1 MGVAR
6 LFRWIYERYPLAV
19 TTPGASFVSRID
31 NLYIDFNALIHESIR
46 KDSYIP
52 FTFTEAMI
60 FGEIADYIQVLV
72 STAQPRK
79 RIFIATDGVAPDAKA
94 KQQRTRRYM
103 GAYEK
108 IGTKIYRDSIA
119 GTATVLSEAELL
131 TSQHIA
137 NGNDDD
143 QTLPPQNVK
152 AAISPG
158 TLFMDRLHS
167 FLIAFVAKNVDSEA
181 PGWVQPSVTI
191 SGWDMCGEGEHKIMA
206 EIRRL
211 RQLEELAASRADC
224 SETSFS
230 EFFPHHESHCICG
243 LDADIVLL
251 GLGLHVHN
259 VYVLRL
265 WQPPFVADTVDI
277 LESKRHPTDRE
288 LIVVD
293 LSCFRE
299 CIVAEL
305 ISNRFHNPK
314 LLHALCHQSFPHTY
328 MQRLKN
334 CYPRL
339 SREMNDSGMLS
350 RMSLNVLQEA
360 FIWSPLA
367 SALIVD
373 FIILTLFVG
382 NDFLPE
388 VPGMLV
394 KNNSLDNCI
403 AIYRELLADTCLLDE
418 LCKNI
423 KNMCQDRSA
432 DKDFIHPSFLIT
444 EEGKLRFDKIQMLYS
459 RISQQTVINSMVDDV
474 IALFNLQLQ
483 VEKSTDARRLSDDWM
498 DTVTR
503 ECSEVVNYLNIKV
516 PESDPDKKL
525 IKKAVTL
532 AMKKKSTIFFYYYK
546 KYSQKFNALYSP
558 LIEKTLTQKQLN
570 SRPPRIEAVT
580 DLFQELECIKTIS
593 SSEGRIKIISSCLFD
608 HKGTGFNIIKVA
620 LLILDMCSNL
630 REKERAASSSTYSD
644 VMVLDAIGVLDDII
658 SKTPLLTRLRPYH
671 DLVRSYL
678 RTTVMVIKYY
688 MSFKGNP
695 EWSWFFSYP
704 FSPLISDLAL
714 YTACTGSG
722 VSGSLTFSQELADF
736 TSEPLCIS
744 SDISEASYD
753 RLSKILQTYTGP
765 EFSFLNDRPKTALTQ
780 LCSVISPEHLSTFLY
795 KHVVT
800 QRLMDFYKN
809 IPNWDDIF
817 ILNETSSFESFYFKI
832 NLRRPTPYFVERK
845 WFNQSVQYGDGFEK
859 LFSAYYKDYPLGISE
874 FFPLREIYNY
884 TSNINNLLPKDSLIA
899 SSSTTRHA
907 PISSTKQYEALSH
920 MIRTGC
926 EIHIFR
932 SLPSD
937 SLLHKTLTSA
947 LEANSC
953 YLFCQPGQTLGLNR
967 SRFGADYELFYIP
980 ELSVAS
986 QSEYL
991 RSYSPETCTGSYT
1004 SLGVWLARYNKD
1016 LKLISEQPDE
1026 QYEIR
1031 LHKAT
1036 IWFTQQQDEL
1046 KPQFNIDYV
1055 DILDRT
1061 SKADAYSTHL
1071 YLSAGGKGA
1080 RTSSEILRTITV
1092 GRTPFPIRYTG
1103 LRIYTSAISDVDF
1116 SDRGMG
1122 FIICNSQTY
1131 KSQTLCLY
1139 PSFDQHID
1147 QQHFAS
1153 YYRHQEDIYQCW
1165 LNLNVFNE
1173 KVHDS
1178 LDVNPDLSSSRELEF
1193 LSSRTGA
1200 SVTKLICGSPAL
1212 TYGNSQVGILYG
1224 ILIDGC
1230 IYLRK
1235 NLCGGFVDCTEHFVD
1250 IIANQFFSQTGPQE
1264 LLGDWFRSYW
1274 TLNKGVMV
1282 DVPSAGIAIVAPLN
1296 TLTSIDGSPIEMLTV
1311 HSELHGGISMAI
1323 QRLREI
1329 LLNREY
1335 SPMGSVSKY
1344 SNVVPSASLSIIPI
1358 ALTMFH
1364 DRIQRSRI
1372 LSALCPF
1379 LGLPMTIKAV
1389 EDFAAYLSRR
1399 THFHVGIEG
1408 ANKAVTTQYTISERD
1423 VLALLRPHITESV
1436 PFILPPQRLKDLL
1449 VEKSLPLT
1457 SVSAR
1462 VVEYSSLEDR
1472 SITQP
1477 LVSLDMLALLCPCI
1491 NYLDILEHELSVTV
1505 TQEYFEFLVS
1515 RIDMEGSDKLFRN
1528 IGLTVKGSNWY
1539 TPGYFVLYEGELWPT
1554 YFTIY
1559 TILLYKFAL
1568 PFSTKALKYV
1578 MDNDGRKCS
1587 LLPTT
1592 KHISPYYR
1600 YIMDKNSPEKFLINN
1615 VPVTPQTRRAIYIS
1629 DPRLIPVINLG
1640 PLFPKNNRKHCFP
1653 YLNGLD
1659 HLLSNMSYYIHGI
1672 LVPLLYRQKVPSNVS
1687 VLPHP
1692 FVSMAHKQLAT
1703 FSVSGKGTVLTKQP
1717 LTLQT
1722 LLQNDTSGK
1731 LPKITVGS
1739 LVLLNNRSV
1748 SVPGAWAGS
1757 GQVGL
1762 VLRND
1767 RLETLILVSGTTSST
1782 CGLVSETSNL
1792 IRISPTYDIN
1802 RICLKLASSDSSLN
1816 PCVDTL
1822 AYLDGSHVLSIFR
1835 AQCSAH
1841 HKASF
1846 ANSVPK
1852 HLNLRPLS
1860 AKLSPVSW
1868 CGTSLLG
1875 GLFLRYD
1882 NNIKLISCSRATTR
1896 IIMSIAMS
1904 SSPDSSHVP
1913 SFTNVPMHATWNPKN
1928 CPNEKHAQGKSE
1940 PERPIKH
1947 IALTIPSKDK

>member
-1 MGVAR
+1 MGVGR

-72 STAQPRK
+72 STVQPRK
-79 RIFIATDGVAPDAKA
+79 RIFIATDGVAPSAKA

-103 GAYEK
+103 GAYESVGVK
-108 IGTKIYRDSIA
+108 LYRNNIA
-119 GTATVLSEAELL
+119 GTATILSEVEFL
-131 TSQHIA
+131 TSKHIA
-137 NGNDDD
+137 NGNNDD
-143 QTLPPQNVK
+143 QTLPPQNLK

-181 PGWVQPSVTI
+181 PGWVQPAVTI

-211 RQLEELAASRADC
+211 KRLEDLATIGVDY
-224 SETSFS
+224 SEKSFS

-259 VYVLRL
+259 VYILRL
-265 WQPPFVADTVDI
+265 WQPPFVTDTVDI
-277 LESKRHPTDRE
+277 LESKRHPTDKG

-305 ISNRFHNPK
+305 ISNRFHDPK
-314 LLHALCHQSFPHTY
+314 LLHALCHQSFPHSY
-328 MQRLKN
+328 MQRLRN

-350 RMSLNVLQEA
+350 RMSLSVLQEA
-360 FIWSPLA
+360 FVWSPLG

-388 VPGMLV
+388 VPGMLI

-403 AIYRELLADTCLLDE
+403 AIYRELLADTCLFDE
-418 LCKNI
+418 FCQHI
-423 KNMCQDRSA
+423 KSTCQDRSV
-432 DKDFIHPSFLIT
+432 DHDFIHPSFLIT
-444 EEGKLRFDKIQMLYS
+444 QEGKLRFDKIQMLYS

-483 VEKSTDARRLSDDWM
+483 VEKSTETRGLSDDWM

-503 ECSEVVNYLNIKV
+503 ECAEVVNYLDIKV
-516 PESDPDKKL
+516 PESDPDKKS
-525 IKKAVTL
+525 IKKAVTS
-532 AMKKKSTIFFYYYK
+532 AMKRKSTIFLYYYK

-558 LIEKTLTQKQLN
+558 LIAKTLTQKQLN
-570 SRPPRIEAVT
+570 NRPPRIEAVT

-608 HKGTGFNIIKVA
+608 HAGTGFNIIKVA
-620 LLILDMCSNL
+620 LLILDMYSNL
-630 REKERAASSSTYSD
+630 REKERAASSSSYSD
-644 VMVLDAIGVLDDII
+644 VLVLDTIGILDDII
-658 SKTPLLTRLRPYH
+658 SKTPLLKRLRPYH
-671 DLVRSYL
+671 DLARSYL

-714 YTACTGSG
+714 YTACTGNG
-722 VSGSLTFSQELADF
+722 VSNSLTFSQEFADF
-736 TSEPLCIS
+736 ISEPLCTN
-744 SDISEASYD
+744 SDISETSYS
-753 RLSKILQTYTGP
+753 RLPKILQTYTGP

-780 LCSVISPEHLSTFLY
+780 LCSVVSPEHLNTLLY

-800 QRLMDFYKN
+800 PKLMDFYKD
-809 IPNWDDIF
+809 IPRWDDIF
-817 ILNETSSFESFYFKI
+817 ILNEASSFESFYFKI

-845 WFNQSVQYGDGFEK
+845 WFNQSIQYGDGFEK
-859 LFSAYYKDYPLGISE
+859 MFSPYYKDYPLGISE
-874 FFPLREIYNY
+874 FFPLKEVYNY
-884 TSNINNLLPKDSLIA
+884 TSNINNLLPKDSFA
-899 SSSTTRHA
+899 VSSSTTKHT
-907 PISSTKQYEALSH
+907 PINSTKQYEALSH
-920 MIRTGC
+920 MIRTGY
-926 EIHIFR
+926 EVHIFR
-932 SLPSD
+932 NLNSD
-937 SLLHKTLTSA
+937 SLLYKTLTSA
-947 LEANSC
+947 LEADNC

-967 SRFGADYELFYIP
+967 SRFGTDYELFYIP

-986 QSEYL
+986 QHEYL
-991 RSYSPETCTGSYT
+991 HSYSPETCAGSYT
-1004 SLGVWLARYNKD
+1004 SLGVWLARYNRD

-1031 LHKAT
+1031 LTKAT
-1036 IWFTQQQDEL
+1036 IWFTKQQDEL
-1046 KPQFNIDYV
+1046 KPQFNIDYA
-1055 DILDRT
+1055 DILDHT
-1061 SKADAYSTHL
+1061 NKANVYPTHL
-1071 YLSAGGKGA
+1071 YLSAKGERMQTA
-1080 RTSSEILRTITV
+1080 SEVLRTVTI
-1092 GRTPFPIRYTG
+1092 GRTLFPIRYTG
-1103 LRIYTSAISDVDF
+1103 LRVYTPAISDTDF
-1116 SDRGMG
+1116 SDRSMG
-1122 FIICNSQTY
+1122 FIICNSQPY

-1139 PSFDQHID
+1139 PSFDQQID

-1165 LNLNVFNE
+1165 LNLNVFSE

-1178 LDVNPDLSSSRELEF
+1178 LDIDPDLSSSQELEF

-1200 SVTKLICGSPAL
+1200 SITKLICGSPAL

-1235 NLCGGFVDCTEHFVD
+1235 NLCGGFVDCTEHFID
-1250 IIANQFFSQTGPQE
+1250 IIANQFFNQTGSQE

-1282 DVPSAGIAIVAPLN
+1282 DVPSTGIVIVAPLN
-1296 TLTSIDGSPIEMLTV
+1296 TLISIDGSPVEMLTV
-1311 HSELHGGISMAI
+1311 HSELHGGISMTI
-1323 QRLREI
+1323 QRLRDI
-1329 LLNREY
+1329 LLNKEY
-1335 SPMGSVSKY
+1335 SPTGSVSKY
-1344 SNVVPSASLSIIPI
+1344 SNVVPSASLSMIPV

-1372 LSALCPF
+1372 LSTLCPF
-1379 LGLPMTIKAV
+1379 LGLPMTNEAV

-1399 THFHVGIEG
+1399 THFHIGIEG
-1408 ANKAVTTQYTISERD
+1408 ATKAVTTQYTILERD

-1436 PFILPPQRLKDLL
+1436 PFILSPQRLKDLL
-1449 VEKSLPLT
+1449 VEKSLPLA
-1457 SVSAR
+1457 SVSVR
-1462 VVEYSSLEDR
+1462 IVEYSSLEDK

-1477 LVSLDMLALLCPCI
+1477 SVSLDMLALLCPCV
-1491 NYLDILEHELSVTV
+1491 NYLDILERELNVTV

-1515 RIDMEGSDKLFRN
+1515 KIDMEGSDKLFRN

-1539 TPGYFVLYEGELWPT
+1539 TPGYFVLYEGKLWPT

-1559 TILLYKFAL
+1559 IILLYKFAF
-1568 PFSTKALKYV
+1568 PFSTRALKYV

-1587 LLPTT
+1587 LLPTMR
-1592 KHISPYYR
+1592 HISPYYR
-1600 YIMDKNSPEKFLINN
+1600 YIMDKDSSEKFLINS
-1615 VPVTPQTRRAIYIS
+1615 VSVTPQVRHAVCIS

-1640 PLFPKNNRKHCFP
+1640 SLFSKSNKRHCFP

-1672 LVPLLYRQKVPSNVS
+1672 LVPLLYRQEAPSNVS

-1692 FVSMAHKQLAT
+1692 FVSMAHKQLAM
-1703 FSVSGKGTVLTKQP
+1703 FSVNGKGTTLTEQP

-1782 CGLVSETSNL
+1782 CGLVSETNNL

-1802 RICLKLASSDSSLN
+1802 RICLRLASSESSLN

-1822 AYLDGSHVLSIFR
+1822 AYLDGSHVLPIFK
-1835 AQCSAH
+1835 AQCSAP
-1841 HKASF
+1841 HKASPP
-1846 ANSVPK
+1846 NSVPK
-1852 HLNLRPLS
+1852 HLNLKPLS
-1860 AKLSPVSW
+1860 DKLSPVSW
-1868 CGTSLLG
+1868 CGTSLLR

-1882 NNIKLISCSRATTR
+1882 SSVKLVRCATKHIT
-1896 IIMSIAMS
+1896 MSIAI
-1904 SSPDSSHVP
+1904 SSPTDSSHAP
-1913 SFTNVPMHATWNPKN
+1913 SFTNIPMHATWNPKN
-1928 CPNEKHAQGKSE
+1928 CPNEKHTQNKSE
-1940 PERPIKH
+1940 PEKLVKH
-1947 IALTIPSKDK
+1947 ITLTIPVKSK